1 MIKWTEESWDD
12 EYINSLFADNGF
24 RLSPKD
30 PNYIEWLAGWFAEQL
45 EQENVERLQN
55 KLDVWKESDTGKPVD
70 FTPKEWGR

>member
-1 MIKWTEESWDD
+1 MTNISTVFSQIYTD
-12 EYINSLFADNGF
+12 
-24 RLSPKD
+24 SPKD
-30 PNYIEWLAGWFAEQL
+30 PNYIKWLAGWFAEQL

>member
-1 MIKWTEESWDD
+1 MLASAGAAAVGVA
-12 EYINSLFADNGF
+12 LRQG
-24 RLSPKD
+24 
-30 PNYIEWLAGWFAEQL
+30 LAGWFAEQL

>member
-1 MIKWTEESWDD
+1 MTNISTVFSQIYTD
-12 EYINSLFADNGF
+12 S
-24 RLSPKD
+24 D